1 MYKRYLFTVL
11 ASFTLL
17 GAGCTSSININTN
30 SFFDK
35 KVEVEDTSLKVGSA
49 VFAEW
54 KDKTWYK
61 GTINATCEGGFDVL
75 FLDNTNKCVT
85 ELQILRDK
93 LPNIADLQVG
103 SKVIAKWTANAYYD
117 AEIIKVNP
125 NNFTVRYYDKL
136 ERDVVLDEIILDNR
150 VEVRGTV
157 ELQKTSEIKTSEIL
171 KDNFKAG
178 DKVIAEWMTSN
189 SLYSATIIGICEK
202 GLNIKYYDNAE
213 KCLATSQIVIDLPA
227 EKDTLAVGTKVLVRD
242 SNTNNFFAGEISKI
256 VGTNYET
263 KFLIYGDEAVKVLP
277 ISQLRLDTRK

>member
-1 MYKRYLFTVL
+1 MYKKYLFTVL
-11 ASFTLL
+11 ASLTLL
-17 GAGCTSSININTN
+17 GAGCTSNININTN
-30 SFFDK
+30 SLFDK
-35 KVEVEDTSLKVGSA
+35 KVEVEDNSLKVGSA

-54 KDKTWYK
+54 KDKTWYR
-61 GTINATCEGGFDVL
+61 GTINATCENGFDVL
-75 FLDNTNKCVT
+75 FLDNTSKCVT

-93 LPNIADLQVG
+93 LPNTADLQVG

-136 ERDVVLDEIILDNR
+136 ERDVIIEELILDTR
-150 VEVRGTV
+150 VEVRGNLDT
-157 ELQKTSEIKTSEIL
+157 QKTGEIL

-178 DKVIAEWMTSN
+178 DKVIAEWMTAN
-189 SLYSATIIGICEK
+189 SLYVATIIGICDK
-202 GLNIKYYDNAE
+202 GLNVKYYDNAE
-213 KCLATSQIVIDLPA
+213 KCLATSQIAMDLPA